1 MNYANGDRVGHTG
14 NFEAAVK
21 GIEAVDTCLGKIYSK
36 VTERGGTLIIT
47 ADHGNCEY
55 MIDEN
60 NNIITSHTT
69 NKVPFIITN
78 KSYEL
83 KEGCLGDIAP
93 TILEI
98 LNLEKPKK

>member
-1 MNYANGDRVGHTG
+1 M
-14 NFEAAVK
+14 F
-21 GIEAVDTCLGKIYSK
+21 GKIYSK

-47 ADHGNCEY
+47 ADHEIVY

-78 KSYEL
+78 KVM
-83 KEGCLGDIAP
+83 
-93 TILEI
+93 
-98 LNLEKPKK
+98 N